1 MLKPIERRKNQKL
14 IKAESLVDAAESQTE
29 KDGRKFKQ
37 DLNLGFENLKLRAGF
52 PFQKRK

>member
-29 KDGRKFKQ
+29 KDRRKFKQ

-52 PFQKRK
+52 PLQKRR